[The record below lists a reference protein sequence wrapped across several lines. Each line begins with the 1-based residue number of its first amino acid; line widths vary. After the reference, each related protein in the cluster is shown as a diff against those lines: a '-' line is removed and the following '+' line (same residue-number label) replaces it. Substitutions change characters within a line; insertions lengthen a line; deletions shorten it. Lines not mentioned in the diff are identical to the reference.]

1 MQFVKGLLIG
11 LRPANLPS
19 LLSNAL
25 LAWVCVR
32 GDVLAVPSLFGLVLF
47 IGLGFYAYGMWANDA
62 HDLVWDLEHA
72 PMRPIPQGLISQKAV
87 RNASLIS
94 LWTSLI
100 LGFYL
105 GVFVWSFALMLSILA
120 YTQMHKKTIL
130 AVFLMGACRGL
141 WLCVAGYSMRASS
154 SCLDIPWLLIFA
166 AVSLSCFTVL
176 ISVLAREESLHHG
189 RKQLVCLLLSLMP
202 LHDALWVFCMG
213 AWDIGLACLSCM
225 ALGMYMQRKGQR
237 AS

>member
-1 MQFVKGLLIG
+1 MQFVKGLFIG

-32 GDVLAVPSLFGLVLF
+32 ESAVGVSWSFGLVL
-47 IGLGFYAYGMWANDA
+47 IAGLGFYAYGMWANDA
-62 HDLVWDLEHA
+62 HDLEWDMEHS
-72 PMRPIPQGLISQKAV
+72 PMRPIPQGLISQRAV
-87 RNASLIS
+87 KNASLIGLWAS
-94 LWTSLI
+94 LV

-105 GVFVWSFALMLSILA
+105 GAFMWGCALVLSILT
-120 YTQMHKKTIL
+120 YTQLHKKTIF

-141 WLCVAGYSMRASS
+141 WLCFAGYSLRGAIGSVGV
-154 SCLDIPWLLIFA
+154 PWLLFFA
-166 AVSLSCFTVL
+166 ALSLACFTVL
-176 ISVLAREESLHHG
+176 ISVLAREESLHYG

-202 LHDALWVFCMG
+202 LHDALWVFCLG